1 MKYRGLVSVLAIL
14 LVVGVVSA
22 AVVLFNQT
30 FPSVVTVTNVVS
42 NCAQLSST
50 PRTIPAGSD
59 GDITFSCDSAD
70 PVQHPAFT
78 TTDLIVIFPQV
89 NGFVSPYTTLWVYD
103 ADGAN
108 NTGKCE
114 LRTGAQYAANG
125 TRETFP
131 ANGWNY
137 CGKYHN
143 AGLTDLPTFTVTW
156 IANAP

>member
-1 MKYRGLVSVLAIL
+1 MRYRRFVGIAAIL

-22 AVVLFNQT
+22 AVMLFNQT

-42 NCAQLSST
+42 NCAQLSPT
-50 PRTIPAGSD
+50 PQVITAGSD
-59 GDITFSCDSAD
+59 GDLTFSCDSGD
-70 PVQHPAFT
+70 PVGHPAFT
-78 TTDLIVIFPQV
+78 TTDLIVIYPQV

-103 ADGAN
+103 ADGAF
-108 NTGKCE
+108 NTGNCSG
-114 LRTGAQYAANG
+114 RTGAQYAANG

-137 CGKYHN
+137 CARYHN
-143 AGLTDLPTFTVTW
+143 AGLTDLPSFTVTW